1 MNPICP
7 VCKRPCSISGT
18 PLVGSN
24 INTYK
29 CFKCDITVT
38 RTESEDVQATRIR
51 SALTKIAQSY
61 QPSNY
66 IELIEWHDT
75 IRELAIKAIW
85 K

>member
-1 MNPICP
+1 MIPICP
-7 VCKRPCSISGT
+7 VCKRPCNMVVGT

-29 CFKCDITVT
+29 CLRCDITVT
-38 RTESEDVQATRIR
+38 ATEDIPTARMR

-61 QPSNY
+61 QPENY
-66 IELIEWHDT
+66 VELIEWHDT
-75 IRELAIKAIW
+75 IRELAIKALG

>member
-7 VCKRPCSISGT
+7 VCKRPSSVAGT
-18 PLVGSN
+18 PLVGSG

-29 CFKCDITVT
+29 CFKCDITI
-38 RTESEDVQATRIR
+38 TETEDVPTTRMR

-75 IRELAIKAIW
+75 IRELAIKALG